1 MSIAEWVQ
9 AKSCCEKTGRRC
21 LEILG
26 FFVDRRF
33 LVYFAD
39 DLNDGCSAIE
49 NRGPNLVKGSK
60 VDFWA
65 QLSRWYFRSKM
76 GKRGRKVRSLISNQ
90 PCAVSIERLE
100 KRIALTNVTAYEEY
114 FLALINRARQDPVAE
129 ATRLGTTLNEGLPAG
144 TLAPGARQPLALNDN
159 LQAAIEGH
167 IADELANNYF
177 SHTGSDGSTPVQRIN
192 ASGYTGWT
200 RVGENLALQYTS
212 GAINLLQ
219 FVTDEYQNLFIDTS
233 EPGRGHRVN
242 MVDGT
247 FSEVGSAVQ
256 SGTYTGFN
264 AVDTGNDFGT
274 RPGNSFLTG
283 IAYTDSVSANNFY
296 DVGEGLGGVSIDI
309 TGAGTYHTTA
319 NSAGGYQIA
328 LPAGSYT
335 VTFSGTGISSPIIK
349 NFTIGSQNVEVD
361 ANTRTNVPP
370 VLYSIE
376 STPLSAIGALSTP
389 VTSTLAVYDKNLNNW
404 TSATISI
411 TSNYQSNQ
419 DVLTFTNT
427 ANITGS
433 WNSTTGTLTVTGT
446 DTVSNYRVALRNVMY
461 HNTSAS
467 PNMAVARTISFQ
479 ANNGQ
484 QLSNIVTR
492 SLIDRTGASPAI
504 SGFSAPLTYV
514 LKSAPL
520 TIAPSL
526 VVTHPDSLNIASA
539 TVTFVNWQGGDRLD
553 FSNTFALQ
561 HTFTEDL
568 VAKTAVLTLT
578 GTETVAHYQ
587 TELRSVIFWCLAGNP
602 VTWLPQVATFTVTDI
617 LSHSASGTQSIRI
630 NPVANSAPP
639 VVSGVGSTV
648 TYFQGSAPLTVAPNV
663 VVSQPSGLNIYSAT
677 VSFANWQDGDRL
689 DFYNSYAFQHTFVED
704 LVGHT
709 AVLTLTGFETAAH
722 YQTVLRSIV
731 FYAVAGTVNPV
742 TRVATFTVN
751 DIYAN
756 SGSGTQNVSVS
767 GIDAPPL
774 VQVND
779 STALTYKANNSAIA
793 IFGNAL
799 VSDPDSNNLTSLT
812 VQITSGYQNNS
823 SGHDLLSFTNA
834 YGIVGSFNAAT
845 GTLTFTGTSYV
856 GYYREVLRLVTFST
870 SGSAVSTATRSFTV
884 IATDDFVPTSM
895 SSIPVTRNVT
905 VTP

>member
-1 MSIAEWVQ
+1 
-9 AKSCCEKTGRRC
+9 
-21 LEILG
+21 
-26 FFVDRRF
+26 
-33 LVYFAD
+33 
-39 DLNDGCSAIE
+39 
-49 NRGPNLVKGSK
+49 

-65 QLSRWYFRSKM
+65 QLKRWYFHSKI
-76 GKRGRKVRSLISNQ
+76 GKRARRVRSLILSE

-129 ATRLGTTLNEGLPAG
+129 ATRLGITLNEGLPAG

-159 LQAAIEGH
+159 LQSSIEGH
-167 IADELANNYF
+167 IADELANNFF
-177 SHTGSDGSTPVQRIN
+177 SHTGSNGSTPVQRIN

-200 RVGENLALQYTS
+200 EVGENIALEYTTGS
-212 GAINLLQ
+212 INLLQ

-233 EPGRGHRVN
+233 EAGRGHRVN
-242 MVDGT
+242 IVDGN
-247 FSEVGSAVQ
+247 FAEVGSAVQ
-256 SGTYTGFN
+256 SGKYNGAN
-264 AVDTGNDFGT
+264 AVDTGNDFGV

-283 IAYTDSVSANNFY
+283 LVFTDTVTANNFY
-296 DVGEGLGGVSIDI
+296 DVGEGIGGASIDI
-309 TGAGTYHTTA
+309 TGAGTYHTTS
-319 NSAGGYQIA
+319 NSAGGYQIS
-328 LPAGSYT
+328 LPPGTYT

-349 NFTIGSQNVEVD
+349 TFTIGSQNVEVD

-370 VLYSIE
+370 LLYGIE
-376 STPLSAIGALSTP
+376 STPLSAIGPLSTP
-389 VTSTLAVYDKNLNNW
+389 VTSTLAVYDKYLNNW

-411 TSNYQSNQ
+411 TGNYQSHQ
-419 DVLTFTNT
+419 DVLTFANT
-427 ANITGS
+427 PNITGS
-433 WNSTTGTLTVTGT
+433 WNSTTGTLTLSGT

-461 HNTSAS
+461 HNISAS
-467 PNMAVARTISFQ
+467 PNMALTRTISFQ
-479 ANNGQ
+479 ANNAQ

-492 SLIDRTGASPAI
+492 DLTDRAGAMPTI
-504 SGFSAPLTYV
+504 SGFTSPLTYV
-514 LKSAPL
+514 QKGAAV
-520 TIAPSL
+520 TIAPNL
-526 VVTHPDSLNIASA
+526 MVTHPDSLNIASA
-539 TVTFVNWQGGDRLD
+539 TVTFANWQGGDRLD

-561 HTFTEDL
+561 HSFSEDL
-568 VAKTAVLTLT
+568 VANTAVLTLT
-578 GTETVAHYQ
+578 GTDTVAHYQ
-587 TELRSVIFWCLAGNP
+587 AELRSVIFWCLAGNP

-630 NPVANSAPP
+630 NPIANSAPP

-663 VVSQPSGLNIYSAT
+663 VVSQPAGLNLYSAT
-677 VSFANWQDGDRL
+677 VAFTNWQDGDRL

-709 AVLTLTGFETAAH
+709 AVLTLTGFDTAAH

-742 TRVATFTVN
+742 TRVATITVN

-779 STALTYKANNSAIA
+779 STALTYKANNPAIA
-793 IFGNAL
+793 IFGNSL

-834 YGIVGSFNAAT
+834 YGIVGSFNATT
-845 GTLTFTGTSYV
+845 GTLTFTGASYV

-870 SGSAVSTATRSFTV
+870 SGSAVSTATRTFTV
-884 IATDDFVPTSM
+884 IATDDFVPTAK
-895 SSIPVTRNVT
+895 SSIPITRNVA

>member
-1 MSIAEWVQ
+1 M
-9 AKSCCEKTGRRC
+9 
-21 LEILG
+21 
-26 FFVDRRF
+26 
-33 LVYFAD
+33 
-39 DLNDGCSAIE
+39 
-49 NRGPNLVKGSK
+49 
-60 VDFWA
+60 DFWT
-65 QLSRWYFRSKM
+65 QLKRLCFDSKIC
-76 GKRGRKVRSLISNQ
+76 KRGRRVRSYFSNR
-90 PCAVSIERLE
+90 PGAVSIERLE

-159 LQAAIEGH
+159 LQASIEGH

-200 RVGENLALQYTS
+200 TVGENLALQYTS

-219 FVTDEYQNLFIDTS
+219 FVTDEYQNLFLDTT
-233 EPGRGHRVN
+233 EVDRGHRVN
-242 MVDGT
+242 MVNGS

-256 SGTYTGFN
+256 SGKYTGFN
-264 AVDTGNDFGT
+264 AVQTGNDFGT
-274 RPGNSFLTG
+274 RPGNSILTG

-296 DVGEGLGGVSIDI
+296 DVGEGIGGVSVDI

-328 LPAGSYT
+328 LPAGTYT
-335 VTFSGTGISSPIIK
+335 VTFSGTGISSPISK

-370 VLYSIE
+370 VLYGIE

-389 VTSTLAVYDKNLNNW
+389 VTSTVAVFDKNLNNW

-411 TSNYQSNQ
+411 TGNYQSNQ
-419 DVLTFTNT
+419 DVLTFSNT
-427 ANITGS
+427 ATITGS
-433 WNSTTGTLTVTGT
+433 WNSTTGTLTLTGT
-446 DTVSNYRVALRNVMY
+446 DSVSNYRVALRNVMY

-467 PNMAVARTISFQ
+467 PNMGLTRTISFQ

-492 SLIDRTGASPAI
+492 NLTDRAGATPAI
-504 SGFSAPLTYV
+504 SGFTLPLTYV
-514 LKSAPL
+514 EKGAAI
-520 TIAPSL
+520 TIAPSI
-526 VVTHPDSLNIASA
+526 VVTHPDGLNIASA
-539 TVTFVNWQGGDRLD
+539 TVSFVNWQSGDRLE
-553 FSNTFALQ
+553 FSNTYALQ
-561 HTFTEDL
+561 HTFSEDL
-568 VAKTAVLTLT
+568 VAGTAVLTLT
-578 GTETVAHYQ
+578 GVNTAAHYQ
-587 TELRSVIFWCLAGNP
+587 TELSSVVFWCVAGNP
-602 VTWLPQVATFTVTDI
+602 VTWLQQVAMFSVTDI
-617 LSHSASGTQSIRI
+617 LSHSASGSQSIRI
-630 NPVANSAPP
+630 NPIANSAPP
-639 VVSGVGSTV
+639 TVTGVGSTV
-648 TYFQGSAPLTVAPNV
+648 TYFQNAVPLTVAPNLV
-663 VVSQPSGLNIYSAT
+663 VTQPTGLNIYSAT
-677 VSFANWQDGDRL
+677 VSFANWRDGDRL

-704 LVGHT
+704 PVSHT
-709 AVLTLTGFETAAH
+709 SVLTLTGFDTAAH

-731 FYAVAGTVNPV
+731 FYAVAGVVNPV
-742 TRVATFTVN
+742 TRAATFTVN

-779 STALTYKANNSAIA
+779 STALTYKVNSPAIA

-812 VQITSGYQNNS
+812 IQITSGYQNNS
-823 SGHDLLSFTNA
+823 SGHDLLSFTNQ

-856 GYYREVLRLVTFST
+856 GFYREVLRLVTFST
-870 SGSAVSTATRSFTV
+870 SGSAVSTATRTFTV
-884 IATDDFVPTSM
+884 IATDDFVPTPK
-895 SSIPVTRNVT
+895 SSNPVTRNVT